1 LIQLV
6 FSCQLLNY
14 PSLVVVVVV
23 VVVVGGGLLLVVVL
37 LVVGLEKVLSGWVAV
52 VVVEGLAVAMPG
64 VEWLVWTW
72 LWCSGWTRGM
82 SGVAV
87 RICDELVVVVGVDVV
102 WAAWLERH
110 GS

>member
-1 LIQLV
+1 M
-6 FSCQLLNY
+6 
-14 PSLVVVVVV
+14 
-23 VVVVGGGLLLVVVL
+23 
-37 LVVGLEKVLSGWVAV
+37 VGLVKVLSGWVAV
-52 VVVEGLAVAMPG
+52 VVVVEGLPVAVPG